1 MLVLISWKPQSGDNL
16 LIAYQRMVFQKV
28 LWKNSLISR
37 LCSYLAGRVVM
48 CLMSVSN
55 IRRAKEDNVDSDLQS
70 AADEGGE
77 ETGEG
82 W

>member
-1 MLVLISWKPQSGDNL
+1 
-16 LIAYQRMVFQKV
+16 
-28 LWKNSLISR
+28 
-37 LCSYLAGRVVM
+37 M

-55 IRRAKEDNVDSDLQS
+55 IRRAKEDNVDNDLQS

-82 W
+82 

>member
-1 MLVLISWKPQSGDNL
+1 
-16 LIAYQRMVFQKV
+16 
-28 LWKNSLISR
+28 
-37 LCSYLAGRVVM
+37 M

-70 AADEGGE
+70 AADEGRE

-82 W
+82 